1 MWTVTD
7 EASTYRGGQGTTTD
21 ADDVFACA
29 RTCCC
34 SSRLHSDHVT
44 TVVVVMSLRRKPKR
58 VADAAVRMHNNYLR
72 TSEPDAP

>member
-1 MWTVTD
+1 MD
-7 EASTYRGGQGTTTD
+7 SDRRSKHRGGQGTTTD
-21 ADDVFACA
+21 ADEDVFACA

-44 TVVVVMSLRRKPKR
+44 TVVVMSLRRKPKR